1 MAYSEIEN
9 FLKKFHQLWSNG
21 LTAHLDLDT
30 HAGQAWVG
38 LRVKLGSPSNVNYSH
53 TTSRQRRRERRAAAR
68 VADNAEEVL
77 STRNEADL
85 NGKVTTEESVNPNV
99 SNCVN
104 EESTENVEHIHIEES
119 DDVSNQVQVAAVEA
133 VAILVNSDENETN
146 VESPAQAHVT
156 QNYDVNTCEDATA
169 TPTLNENFID
179 GSIKQATVSDVIK
192 VYAIATID
200 NCPDQDLN
208 EEYGDS
214 LRRFVHCE
222 HHLKENITSIEV
234 QHLSTR
240 SQQCNKFVHTI
251 SVIMH
256 VKTSRLW
263 ECPAKYVRK
272 HLGLDNYWTRSNG
285 TVVRMSRIHKK
296 E

>member
-1 MAYSEIEN
+1 MASSEIED

-53 TTSRQRRRERRAAAR
+53 TTSRQRRRERRAAAT
-68 VADNAEEVL
+68 VADNAEE
-77 STRNEADL
+77 
-85 NGKVTTEESVNPNV
+85 
-99 SNCVN
+99 
-104 EESTENVEHIHIEES
+104 
-119 DDVSNQVQVAAVEA
+119 
-133 VAILVNSDENETN
+133 
-146 VESPAQAHVT
+146 PAQAHVT

-169 TPTLNENFID
+169 IPTLNENFID